1 MINWSDA
8 NPGDVG
14 IAEQD
19 EARSWVQIPDLQGF
33 FFNKSLLIMVKDT
46 FIEKQIYRKNKPVH
60 FMYLLPVLTYPTKPN
75 QTT

>member
-1 MINWSDA
+1 MINRSDA

-33 FFNKSLLIMVKDT
+33 FFNESLLIMVKDT
-46 FIEKQIYRKNKPVH
+46 FIEKQIY
-60 FMYLLPVLTYPTKPN
+60 
-75 QTT
+75 